1 MAPSNQGNHQ
11 MQSFSSVFRKRL
23 VEQFAAHHKCDA
35 QVAHDYLEAEE
46 WNYRDASISFQGDK
60 KNGYI

>member
-1 MAPSNQGNHQ
+1 

-23 VEQFAAHHKCDA
+23 VEQFSAHHKCDA